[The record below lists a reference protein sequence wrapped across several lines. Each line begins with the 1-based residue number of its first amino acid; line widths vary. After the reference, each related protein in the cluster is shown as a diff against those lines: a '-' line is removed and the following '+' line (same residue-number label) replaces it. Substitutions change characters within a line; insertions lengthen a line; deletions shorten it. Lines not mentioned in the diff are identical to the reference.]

1 MRNREHGFFGGE
13 RRGYHHGRLKQAL
26 VEAARTL
33 VAERGPAGFTLAEAA
48 KLVGVTSAAPYRH
61 FSDRTAL
68 MGELARLGFELFAE
82 RLSQAWD
89 DAQPDPAAA
98 MRRMG
103 AAYLAFAQAEPG
115 LYGAMFGNARALDA
129 PEPGAAANK
138 ALEILRKAA
147 AAVLAQQGA
156 ESADPKALAFEI
168 WCLSHGIATLAV
180 AGCLDPAQ
188 PDSDPS
194 AILARAVGGLTESAV
209 RRALPAGPRP
219 P

>member
-89 DAQPDPAAA
+89 DAQPDPVAA
-98 MRRMG
+98 MLRMG
-103 AAYLAFAQAEPG
+103 AHNGQAEGQALRQRSPRMIVAFA
-115 LYGAMFGNARALDA
+115 
-129 PEPGAAANK
+129 
-138 ALEILRKAA
+138 
-147 AAVLAQQGA
+147 
-156 ESADPKALAFEI
+156 SAY
-168 WCLSHGIATLAV
+168 
-180 AGCLDPAQ
+180 Q
-188 PDSDPS
+188 
-194 AILARAVGGLTESAV
+194 
-209 RRALPAGPRP
+209 
-219 P
+219 